1 LVSTKRGSKDAPA
14 LWGTERQKGEMQDYL
29 GWKYGWH
36 KDGET
41 IVFDV
46 VPNEFKPK
54 PDTFFKYYALSDYS
68 VEALTN
74 MYVYASHPAQLNDPF
89 DCDMKLAKIEDENN
103 AKALLQPIYEEVK
116 QLFSDNRQSLFEF
129 STDCFSTLIF
139 RKQGVLSLTDS
150 CENMRMWALYTANTG
165 FCVEWDINQFRFA
178 TKGPFPIHYVDAKD
192 IRELSSKEFDVRT
205 MALIQ
210 TNVKQDCWDDENEWR
225 LLIQSP
231 QGFDMKTFGKHAEEL
246 NQFSDHD
253 RKFKYPIHALKSIT
267 LGINFFKDVYDKQ
280 QIISVSPYEIHVCYQ
295 KICHQTKVLDFLAAI
310 GKSVFSTI
318 VSIRMMIKIGL
329 EHKIVPIAVVK
340 IGDLTFR
347 ITESK

>member
-1 LVSTKRGSKDAPA
+1 
-14 LWGTERQKGEMQDYL
+14 MQDYL

-46 VPNEFKPK
+46 VPKEFKPK
-54 PDTFFKYYALSDYS
+54 PDTFFKYYALTDYS
-68 VEALTN
+68 VDALTN

-89 DCDMKLAKIEDENN
+89 DCDLKLAKIEDEDN
-103 AKALLQPIYEEVK
+103 AKTLLQPIYEEVER
-116 QLFSDNRQSLFEF
+116 LFDDNRQALFEF
-129 STDCFSTLIF
+129 STDCFSTLVF

-150 CENMRMWALYTANTG
+150 CENMRMWALYTENTG

-178 TKGPFPIHYVDAKD
+178 KKGPFPIHYVDAKD

-231 QGFDMKTFGKHAEEL
+231 EGFDMKTFGKHAEEL
-246 NQFSDHD
+246 NQFCDHD
-253 RKFKYPIHALKSIT
+253 RKFKYSIHALKSIT
-267 LGINFFKDVYDKQ
+267 LGMHFFKDICERQ
-280 QIISVSPYEIHVCYQ
+280 QVISDFPYEIHICYQ
-295 KICHQTKVLDFLAAI
+295 STCNQTKVLDFLATI
-310 GKSVFSTI
+310 GKSVFADAILIQLMLKT
-318 VSIRMMIKIGL
+318 GL
-329 EHKIVPIAVVK
+329 TYRLVPISVVK
-340 IGDLTFR
+340 INEITYR
-347 ITESK
+347 IVEKNE